1 VPNKF
6 LKLTQAVA
14 ISLCINYAQ
23 AEVYT
28 FTNSGATGAT
38 GPTQSQVNTEY
49 TGSNLSNSVVVNTQ
63 GIQEWIVP
71 VSGTYEIEAWGAQG
85 GSGGWYSNSSY
96 SSTGGLGGYAK
107 GSITLSAGTTIY
119 ILVGQ
124 QGEGF
129 ASNNIKMT
137 ESPGARAGGW
147 NGGGGN
153 SISSAPG
160 TGGGG
165 ASDVRVGGIELS
177 NRIIVAGG
185 GGGGG
190 NSKSNVQLSNGGN
203 GGGLSSN
210 TLQSSTQFSDR
221 TPGTGATQNS
231 GNALGIGETSNQN
244 LSGGGGG
251 GYYGG
256 GSGDNSTGGGGG
268 SSYLGGVSNGT
279 TQSGIRSGHGKI
291 VITRIQSTNSPPVIS
306 QGNSPIS
313 KSLNEDS
320 STTWAS
326 HELNATDSD
335 TNASNLSWS
344 IINQPANGS
353 TTIDGNGTSPSLLS
367 YQPNT
372 NFFGS
377 DSFTVQVSD
386 GENNDSITFNLNINP
401 VNDHPT
407 LAGDFAA
414 TLAEDENATG
424 DINATD
430 PDGLT
435 DGSYFTISSNPSN
448 GSANINQLTGSWSYS
463 PQANFFGSDSFS
475 VSITDDL
482 GNSTSQ
488 SISLSISPVN
498 DLPIISGEITA
509 TLAEDENATGDI
521 NATDPDGLTDGSYF
535 TISSNPSNGSANINQ
550 LTGSWSYSPQA
561 NFFGSDSFSVSITDD
576 LGNSTSQSISLSIS
590 PVNDLPIISGEI
602 TATLAEDENAT
613 GDINATDPDGLTDGS
628 YFTISSDPSNGSA
641 NINQLTGSWSYS
653 PQANFFGSDSFSV
666 SITDD
671 LGNSTSQSISLSISP
686 VNDLPII
693 SGEITA
699 TLAEDEN
706 ATGDINATD
715 PDGLTDGSYFTI
727 SSNPSNGSVNINQLT
742 GSWSYT
748 PQANFFGSDSFSV
761 SITDDLGNS
770 TSQSISLSISPVNDP
785 PYNLM
790 LNNNQL
796 FENLAPNTSVGT
808 FSAED
813 LESNNS
819 IIFSMIDGNG
829 SNHNHLFSIESNGTL
844 KTSSILDFESNESLL
859 IHVKARDTNN
869 SSIEKTFRINV
880 LNIVEDFDNDGI
892 EDYFDSDDDNDSYSD
907 AIEIA
912 YGSDPLNPNSVA
924 NKAPNKISISNNT
937 FYESQ
942 PVGLFI
948 GKLSATD
955 PDINSTHS
963 FSFIDRNN
971 STHNQLFEIDTNHS
985 LRTNSL
991 FKFSNEKDYFIIR
1004 VNAKDE
1010 HNASYAQELY
1020 IRIIK
1025 DENQSI
1031 RLGNPDVFIDAIG
1044 RVSFSTPIILDNNSH
1059 LKFKPSYEE
1068 WVKGGQ
1074 NIPEEL
1080 VFLGGSPW
1088 FNEETGENRSSTE
1101 VYNMI
1106 FGDNNTMLPEFNY
1119 LFSKHSDFSTIALS
1133 RPQFW

>member
-1 VPNKF
+1 MPNKF

-107 GSITLSAGTTIY
+107 GSITLSAGTTVY

-377 DSFTVQVSD
+377 DSFAVQVSD

-448 GSANINQLTGSWSYS
+448 GSANINQLTGSWSYT
-463 PQANFFGSDSFS
+463 PQVNFFGSDSFS

-521 NATDPDGLTDGSYF
+521 NANDPDGLTDGSYF
-535 TISSNPSNGSANINQ
+535 SISTNPSNGSANINQ
-550 LTGSWSYSPQA
+550 LTGSWSYS
-561 NFFGSDSFSVSITDD
+561 
-576 LGNSTSQSISLSIS
+576 
-590 PVNDLPIISGEI
+590 
-602 TATLAEDENAT
+602 
-613 GDINATDPDGLTDGS
+613 
-628 YFTISSDPSNGSA
+628 
-641 NINQLTGSWSYS
+641 
-653 PQANFFGSDSFSV
+653 
-666 SITDD
+666 
-671 LGNSTSQSISLSISP
+671 
-686 VNDLPII
+686 
-693 SGEITA
+693 
-699 TLAEDEN
+699 
-706 ATGDINATD
+706 
-715 PDGLTDGSYFTI
+715 
-727 SSNPSNGSVNINQLT
+727 
-742 GSWSYT
+742 

-844 KTSSILDFESNESLL
+844 KTSSILDFESNESLR
-859 IHVKARDTNN
+859 IHVKARDTNH

-892 EDYFDSDDDNDSYSD
+892 EDYFDSDDDT
-907 AIEIA
+907 I
-912 YGSDPLNPNSVA
+912 LLVM
-924 NKAPNKISISNNT
+924 
-937 FYESQ
+937 
-942 PVGLFI
+942 LL
-948 GKLSATD
+948 KLHMD
-955 PDINSTHS
+955 QIHS
-963 FSFIDRNN
+963 
-971 STHNQLFEIDTNHS
+971 
-985 LRTNSL
+985 
-991 FKFSNEKDYFIIR
+991 
-1004 VNAKDE
+1004 
-1010 HNASYAQELY
+1010 
-1020 IRIIK
+1020 IRI
-1025 DENQSI
+1025 
-1031 RLGNPDVFIDAIG
+1031 L
-1044 RVSFSTPIILDNNSH
+1044 
-1059 LKFKPSYEE
+1059 
-1068 WVKGGQ
+1068 
-1074 NIPEEL
+1074 
-1080 VFLGGSPW
+1080 
-1088 FNEETGENRSSTE
+1088 
-1101 VYNMI
+1101 
-1106 FGDNNTMLPEFNY
+1106 
-1119 LFSKHSDFSTIALS
+1119 
-1133 RPQFW
+1133 